1 MLLFQVL
8 PYSQVY
14 DDDITASR
22 LMENK
27 WSMVQCETWEAQ
39 YAVTQRQMCLVII
52 NKWDLYQSVFRL
64 IDAPGVF
71 GDCAFKGQT

>member
-8 PYSQVY
+8 PYSQVS

-22 LMENK
+22 LMETK

-39 YAVTQRQMCLVII
+39 YAVTQRQMCRVII
-52 NKWDLYQSVFRL
+52 NKWDLYQSVFCL
-64 IDAPGVF
+64 IGAPGVCV
-71 GDCAFKGQT
+71 DCAF